1 MEDRRFVAFVDL
13 LGFKRL
19 VLSRSLETTVQIF
32 SRVFYSLGAS
42 TARHIVRSN
51 LDPDSINE
59 RLDPFPDGK
68 DLPEVIAWF
77 EKETGFSVQIM
88 SDSVILYSE
97 ALAPGNPPFL
107 HRLTELILICRTLM
121 LTLFKETL
129 PARGAAAFGE
139 FYVDRAS
146 GIYIGKALAEA
157 YTLAETQEWIGF
169 SISDSLAE
177 SIKTLVESSSPE
189 RWAEHVMNHNR
200 SDLLRPQWDVLLYDV
215 PMKKGEQRRWVVNWV
230 SAWNAGGPV
239 RDDFFDDILT
249 DEPQIDQKYQNTLKF
264 MKQFGSEIAPT

>member
-129 PARGAAAFGE
+129 PARGAAGAGAQA
-139 FYVDRAS
+139 VPGRPVGRDRHECA
-146 GIYIGKALAEA
+146 GAGHRR
-157 YTLAETQEWIGF
+157 
-169 SISDSLAE
+169 
-177 SIKTLVESSSPE
+177 
-189 RWAEHVMNHNR
+189 RWARRVRAGRLSGLVDLRLATHRARGPPRRGTRAQTGRHHGSLGGGGRGDRGDPDDGRRVL
-200 SDLLRPQWDVLLYDV
+200 SDRLR
-215 PMKKGEQRRWVVNWV
+215 
-230 SAWNAGGPV
+230 AGGCGAA
-239 RDDFFDDILT
+239 L
-249 DEPQIDQKYQNTLKF
+249 
-264 MKQFGSEIAPT
+264 